1 MSSVEKIK
9 RSIREIAGRKQNVTG
24 AEIHRLVMGQMKDH
38 CIVSCVEN
46 DHQRMYAIDGVRF
59 GICTHHPGTKQIK
72 AIYVKQFLR
81 AMAET
86 GWYED

>member
-1 MSSVEKIK
+1 MADAEKIK
-9 RSIREIAGRKQNVTG
+9 RTIREIAGRKQNVTL
-24 AEIHRLVMGQMKDH
+24 AEIERVMNQLKGH
-38 CIVSCVEN
+38 CAVTSIEN

-59 GICTHHPGTKQIK
+59 SICTHHPGTKQIK